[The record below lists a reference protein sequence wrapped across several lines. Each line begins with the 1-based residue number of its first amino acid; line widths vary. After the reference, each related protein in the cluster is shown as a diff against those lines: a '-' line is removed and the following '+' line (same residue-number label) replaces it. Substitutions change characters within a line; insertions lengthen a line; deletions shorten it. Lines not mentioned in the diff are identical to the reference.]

1 MVGKPGPVDDWAK
14 KKEAM
19 ESQGAKS
26 PSGDIESEQIE
37 IEFDEKMSFGSSF
50 DPSEW
55 A

>member
-1 MVGKPGPVDDWAK
+1 
-14 KKEAM
+14 M
-19 ESQGAKS
+19 ESQGPKS
-26 PSGDIESEQIE
+26 SEGDSESEQIE